1 MITFIQARVPR
12 TSNSKHYQQKAHFCD
27 LSLCTDVPPPSEK
40 NREKRFCFLRE
51 GGCLY
56 TGYATSAFTKEHFLS
71 LFKQGGWKGGGGE
84 GRTVSPRKSVVQSAC
99 QYDVTSRVS
108 DFQNGEQ
115 SVHQREG

>member
-12 TSNSKHYQQKAHFCD
+12 TSISKHYQQKAHFCD

-51 GGCLY
+51 GGRRY
-56 TGYATSAFTKEHFLS
+56 TGYATYAFTKEHFMNLLS
-71 LFKQGGWKGGGGE
+71 RGDGRGGE
-84 GRTVSPRKSVVQSAC
+84 VSPRKSVVQSAC
-99 QYDVTSRVS
+99 QYDATSRVS

-115 SVHQREG
+115 SVNQREG

>member
-51 GGCLY
+51 GGRLY
-56 TGYATSAFTKEHFLS
+56 TGYATYALTKEHFMSLLS
-71 LFKQGGWKGGGGE
+71 RGWGE
-84 GRTVSPRKSVVQSAC
+84 VSPRKSVVQSAC
-99 QYDVTSRVS
+99 QYDVTSRVI
-108 DFQNGEQ
+108 DFE
-115 SVHQREG
+115 SCCFTAF

>member
-51 GGCLY
+51 GERLY
-56 TGYATSAFTKEHFLS
+56 TGYATYAFTKEHFTKEH
-71 LFKQGGWKGGGGE
+71 FTKEHFTKEHFMGWGE
-84 GRTVSPRKSVVQSAC
+84 VSPRKSVVQSAC
-99 QYDVTSRVS
+99 QYDVTSRVI
-108 DFQNGEQ
+108 DFE
-115 SVHQREG
+115 SCCFTAF

>member
-12 TSNSKHYQQKAHFCD
+12 TSNCKHYQQKAHFSD

-51 GGCLY
+51 GGRLY
-56 TGYATSAFTKEHFLS
+56 TGYATYAFTKEHFLS
-71 LFKQGGWKGGGGE
+71 LLSRGVGGGG
-84 GRTVSPRKSVVQSAC
+84 RKVSPTKSVVQSAC
-99 QYDVTSRVS
+99 QYDVTSHVS

-115 SVHQREG
+115 SVYQREG